1 MNKMKG
7 EISSYLSKLIIVLA
21 VLIFGVFIF
30 SSNSVLK
37 SLKDFSLLASAVD
50 SGQSLFIQSS
60 NNSVRESPNMNF
72 VQKNSLVAVAPP
84 TTIDM
89 NVLGSIIGGI
99 GDEETEAK
107 EILEYVVEPGDTLS
121 TIASKFNI
129 SLSTILIAN
138 DLGSGSTIKPG
149 QKLIILPVTGVI
161 YHVKNGDTLS
171 DIAKTYK
178 GKISEIIAVNN
189 LSGEGNIFIGDILVI
204 PNGKIP
210 VSASSTYAAYIPV
223 GSSYFIAPLA
233 KYTITQGLH
242 WYNAIDFAAPCGTS
256 IYAAAAGTI
265 QRVEYGWNGGAGN
278 YVRILHPNGVVTM
291 YGHIQKSLVIQ
302 GQNVSQG
309 ERIALVGG
317 KPGTTGAGKSTGCHV
332 HFGVHGA
339 KNPFR

>member
-1 MNKMKG
+1 MSNKIG
-7 EISSYLSKLIIVLA
+7 SYLSKLLIVLA
-21 VLIFGVFIF
+21 VLIFGFFIF

-37 SLKDFSLLASAVD
+37 SLEDFSLLASAVD
-50 SGQSLFIQSS
+50 SGQELFATGS
-60 NNSVRESPNMNF
+60 NNVTRESPNMNF
-72 VQKNSLVAVAPP
+72 VQNNSLVAVAPP
-84 TTIDM
+84 MTID
-89 NVLGSIIGGI
+89 VDTLGSMIGGI
-99 GDEETEAK
+99 KEDDGIRK

-121 TIASKFNI
+121 TIASKFDI

-138 DLGSGSTIKPG
+138 DLGSKSTIKLG

-161 YHVKNGDTLS
+161 YHVKNGDTLGN
-171 DIAKTYK
+171 IAKTYK
-178 GKISEIIAVNN
+178 GKTAEIITVNN

-210 VSASSTYAAYIPV
+210 VSGSSAYAADIPV

-242 WYNAIDFAAPCGTS
+242 WYNAIDFAAPCGTP
-256 IYAAAAGTI
+256 IYAAAAGVI

-291 YGHIQKSLVIQ
+291 YGHVQKSLVVQ

-317 KPGTTGAGKSTGCHV
+317 KPGTTGAGLSTGCHV
-332 HFGVHGA
+332 HFDVRGA
-339 KNPFR
+339 RNPFQ